1 MRSQILKYK
10 SLYDD
15 IDISQPDKQELD
27 KMLAMLQETTDK
39 NEKFEKRN
47 PLYLSSSKTPIDS
60 RHYFFLDEISILVY
74 NLKVQYAKNGEQIK
88 NMKNYEKTHVN
99 RKVTKNFISP
109 VSYLSHIQDD
119 NFKSGKL

>member
-88 NMKNYEKTHVN
+88 NMKNYEKTHVY